1 MSLPFYRGVIGAQQ
15 PAIAGN
21 SVERPHTVVQ
31 HQACFAEGIIKP
43 FVNPLGAFQFSGWA
57 RSPYSSLWDCCHPAV
72 IWALKVQE
80 FVLFA
85 WPYFSQRH
93 LSLLITKRHTCMN
106 ERAHG
111 HLCHLGSS
119 AQCWDGNPNVPLQD
133 ERCSGPRE
141 ILLCPCPLSLKIN
154 KQKRWLHPNVLQT
167 YELYLRQ
174 RRTLLW
180 SMWKDLSS
188 RSA

>member
-1 MSLPFYRGVIGAQQ
+1 MSLPFYRGVVGAQQ

-85 WPYFSQRH
+85 WPYVSQRH
-93 LSLLITKRHTCMN
+93 LCFSLSFSRPWLNLGGYTTVFLKLNVKMSQKHLDSFMFQ
-106 ERAHG
+106 G
-111 HLCHLGSS
+111 HHHR
-119 AQCWDGNPNVPLQD
+119 DV
-133 ERCSGPRE
+133 
-141 ILLCPCPLSLKIN
+141 LKPMQWIIFN
-154 KQKRWLHPNVLQT
+154 
-167 YELYLRQ
+167 
-174 RRTLLW
+174 
-180 SMWKDLSS
+180 DF
-188 RSA
+188 